1 MIIRKMKMIDLEIV
15 NEKFF
20 FGKGLNANTLKSD
33 FIYVAEDKKE
43 IKGILFADATKTGTA
58 ILFAIEVLREYRKN
72 GITQKLMNRFEKD
85 AMKKRINVVMTFYN
99 NIEGIEAFYEKF
111 NYEIGTNLSTACKM
125 LM

>member
-1 MIIRKMKMIDLEIV
+1 M
-15 NEKFF
+15 
-20 FGKGLNANTLKSD
+20 NANTLKSD

-72 GITQKLMNRFEKD
+72 GIAQKLMNRFEKD